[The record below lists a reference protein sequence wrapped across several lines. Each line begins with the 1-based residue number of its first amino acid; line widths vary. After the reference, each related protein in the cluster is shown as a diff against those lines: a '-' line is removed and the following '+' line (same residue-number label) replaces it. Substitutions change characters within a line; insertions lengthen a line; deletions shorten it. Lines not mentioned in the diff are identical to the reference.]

1 MYLRLFHV
9 TAWLHKREMLTGIG
23 IGTAKTAVAARR
35 RLETSILKVMNF
47 GLVLKTQEGEEEA
60 METFVDL
67 TVL

>member
-1 MYLRLFHV
+1 
-9 TAWLHKREMLTGIG
+9 MLTGIG